1 MTIGAE
7 LPCPK
12 CGQIL
17 DSPSWRDANGGA
29 CRICRVRFD
38 FVGFPALSFRR
49 PDAVPKPVVLA
60 EHATCFHHPENQ
72 AESVCEGCGR
82 FLCSVCAINFGGRLL
97 CPSCINAGTKNDPGS
112 IRSRA
117 LYPGIALGVA
127 VLPAVSVF
135 LIPFT
140 IVTAPIALC
149 IVVVGWNKPQSLVAP
164 GRTKLVLAAVV
175 ALAEIAGW
183 VIFFTSL
190 WLKKKH

>member
-17 DSPSWRDANGGA
+17 DALSWRDAGGGA

-38 FVGFPALSFRR
+38 FIGFPALTLQR
-49 PDAVPKPVVLA
+49 PGAVPKAVVLA
-60 EHATCFHHPENQ
+60 EDATCFHHPENQ

-97 CPSCINAGTKNDPGS
+97 CPSCIKAGTKNDPGS
-112 IRSRA
+112 IRSRV

-127 VLPAVSVF
+127 VVPVVTVF
-135 LIPFT
+135 LIWFT
-140 IVTAPIALC
+140 IITAPIALC
-149 IVVVGWNKPQSLVAP
+149 LVYTGWNKPQSLVQP
-164 GRTKLVLAAVV
+164 GRKKLIVAAIV
-175 ALAEIAGW
+175 ALVEIAGW
-183 VIFFTSL
+183 VVFFISL
-190 WLKKKH
+190 WLRKRH